1 MAWCLFNATESK
13 PQNVSRHIMTTKYQ
27 IEINEIKR
35 KLNIRKN
42 SWYSEILIG
51 IFIGI
56 PIIIF
61 SSLFWVIGNFIYY
74 LFIKPFEKPKTIEN
88 IKWNIF
94 QKLNNLKI
102 EKSNA
107 INEFL
112 SVEEKEFLEEN
123 KVYYFKTIPEINY
136 FDNKIFTDF
145 KVIFDNKLFLQ
156 RIFITENKTDF
167 KSELISIDTENRIE
181 KIKEFDYYYLT
192 SEKDENTLKIKGKDQ
207 LNSEIELEI
216 KKYVC

>member
-1 MAWCLFNATESK
+1 
-13 PQNVSRHIMTTKYQ
+13 MTTKYQ
-27 IEINEIKR
+27 IEITEIKR
-35 KLNIRKN
+35 KLNIGKN
-42 SWYSEILIG
+42 SWYSEILIT

-61 SSLFWVIGNFIYY
+61 SSLFWIIGNFIYY
-74 LFIKPFEKPKTIEN
+74 LFIKPFEKPKTIES

-94 QKLNNLKI
+94 EKLDNLKI

-112 SVEEKEFLEEN
+112 SVEEKEFLQEN

-156 RIFITENKTDF
+156 RIFITENKTDI

>member
-1 MAWCLFNATESK
+1 
-13 PQNVSRHIMTTKYQ
+13 MTTKYQ

-112 SVEEKEFLEEN
+112 SVEEKEFLEED
-123 KVYYFKTIPEINY
+123 KVYYFKTIPPINY

-156 RIFITENKTDF
+156 RIFITENKADF
-167 KSELISIDTENRIE
+167 KSELVSIDTENRIE
-181 KIKEFDYYYLT
+181 TIKELDYYYLT
-192 SEKDENTLKIKGKDQ
+192 SESDEKTLTIKGKDQ
-207 LNSEIELEI
+207 LNSEIELKI
-216 KKYVC
+216 QKYVC

>member
-1 MAWCLFNATESK
+1 
-13 PQNVSRHIMTTKYQ
+13 MTTKYQ

-35 KLNIRKN
+35 KLNIEEN
-42 SWYSEILIG
+42 TWYTEILIT

-61 SSLFWVIGNFIYY
+61 SFLFWTIGNFIYY
-74 LFIKPFEKPKTIEN
+74 LFIKPFEKPKTIES

-94 QKLNNLKI
+94 EKLDNLKI

-112 SVEEKEFLEEN
+112 SVEEKEFLEED

-192 SEKDENTLKIKGKDQ
+192 SEKDENSLKIKGKDQ

>member
-1 MAWCLFNATESK
+1 
-13 PQNVSRHIMTTKYQ
+13 MTTKYQ
-27 IEINEIKR
+27 IEITEIKR
-35 KLNIRKN
+35 KLNIGKN
-42 SWYSEILIG
+42 SWYSEILIT

-74 LFIKPFEKPKTIEN
+74 LFIKPFEKPKTIER

-94 QKLNNLKI
+94 QKLDNLKI

-112 SVEEKEFLEEN
+112 SVEEKEFLEEE
-123 KVYYFKTIPEINY
+123 KVYYFKTFPELNY

-145 KVIFDNKLFLQ
+145 KVIFDDKLFLQ
-156 RIFITENKTDF
+156 RILITENKTDF
-167 KSELISIDTENRIE
+167 KSELISIDTENKIE

-207 LNSEIELEI
+207 LNSEIEIEI

>member
-1 MAWCLFNATESK
+1 MLS
-13 PQNVSRHIMTTKYQ
+13 
-27 IEINEIKR
+27 
-35 KLNIRKN
+35 
-42 SWYSEILIG
+42 
-51 IFIGI
+51 
-56 PIIIF
+56 
-61 SSLFWVIGNFIYY
+61 NFIYY
-74 LFIKPFEKPKTIEN
+74 FFIKPFEKPKTIES

-94 QKLNNLKI
+94 EKLDNLKI

-181 KIKEFDYYYLT
+181 KIKEFNYYYLT

>member
-1 MAWCLFNATESK
+1 
-13 PQNVSRHIMTTKYQ
+13 MTTKYQ

-35 KLNIRKN
+35 KLNIEEN
-42 SWYSEILIG
+42 TWYSEILIT

-61 SSLFWVIGNFIYY
+61 SFLFWTIGNFIYY
-74 LFIKPFEKPKTIEN
+74 FFIKPFEKPKTIES

-94 QKLNNLKI
+94 EKLDNLKI

-181 KIKEFDYYYLT
+181 KIKEFNYYYLT

>member
-1 MAWCLFNATESK
+1 
-13 PQNVSRHIMTTKYQ
+13 MTTKYQ

-35 KLNIRKN
+35 KLNLEKN
-42 SWYSEILIG
+42 SWYSEILIT

-61 SSLFWVIGNFIYY
+61 SSLYWVIGNFIYH
-74 LFIKPFEKPKTIEN
+74 LFLKPFEKPKTIER

-94 QKLNNLKI
+94 QKMDNFKI

-107 INEFL
+107 INDFL
-112 SVEEKEFLEEN
+112 SVEEKEFLEEDD
-123 KVYYFKTIPEINY
+123 VYYFKTIPEMKY
-136 FDNKIFTDF
+136 FENKIFTDF

-156 RIFITENKTDF
+156 RIFITENKSDF
-167 KSELISIDTENRIE
+167 KSELISIDTENKIE

-216 KKYVC
+216 KKYAC

>member
-1 MAWCLFNATESK
+1 
-13 PQNVSRHIMTTKYQ
+13 MTTKYQ
-27 IEINEIKR
+27 IEITEIKR
-35 KLNIRKN
+35 ELNIGKN
-42 SWYSEILIG
+42 SWYSEILIT

-74 LFIKPFEKPKTIEN
+74 LFIKPFEKPKTIEK

-94 QKLNNLKI
+94 QKLDNLKI

-112 SVEEKEFLEEN
+112 SVEEKEFLEEE
-123 KVYYFKTIPEINY
+123 KVYYFKTFPELNY

-145 KVIFDNKLFLQ
+145 KVIFDDKLFLQ
-156 RIFITENKTDF
+156 RILITENKTDF
-167 KSELISIDTENRIE
+167 KSELISIDTENKIE

-207 LNSEIELEI
+207 LNSEIEIEI

>member
-1 MAWCLFNATESK
+1 M
-13 PQNVSRHIMTTKYQ
+13 KYQ

-35 KLNIRKN
+35 KLNIEEN
-42 SWYSEILIG
+42 TWYSEILIT

-61 SSLFWVIGNFIYY
+61 SFLFLTIGNFIYY
-74 LFIKPFEKPKTIEN
+74 LFIKPFEKPKTIES

-94 QKLNNLKI
+94 EKLDNLKI

-112 SVEEKEFLEEN
+112 SVEEKEFLEED
-123 KVYYFKTIPEINY
+123 KVYFFKTIPKIYY

-145 KVIFDNKLFLQ
+145 KVLFDNKLFLQ

-167 KSELISIDTENRIE
+167 KSELISIDTKNRIE

>member
-1 MAWCLFNATESK
+1 
-13 PQNVSRHIMTTKYQ
+13 MTTKYQ

-35 KLNIRKN
+35 KLNIGEN
-42 SWYSEILIG
+42 SWYSEILIT

-61 SSLFWVIGNFIYY
+61 SSIFWAIGNLVYY
-74 LFIKPFEKPKTIEN
+74 LFIKSFEKPKTIER

-94 QKLNNLKI
+94 QKLNNLTI
-102 EKSNA
+102 EKSYA
-107 INEFL
+107 INGFL
-112 SVEEKEFLEEN
+112 SVEEKEFLEED
-123 KVYYFKTIPEINY
+123 KVYYFKTIPKINY

-156 RIFITENKTDF
+156 RIFISENKADF

-181 KIKEFDYYYLT
+181 TIKEFDYYYLT
-192 SEKDENTLKIKGKDQ
+192 SESDEKTLTIKGKDQ
-207 LNSEIELEI
+207 QNSEIEVKI
-216 KKYVC
+216 QKYIC

>member
-1 MAWCLFNATESK
+1 LKIGVFRRTD
-13 PQNVSRHIMTTKYQ
+13 VSRHIMTTKYQ

-35 KLNIRKN
+35 KLNIEEN
-42 SWYSEILIG
+42 TWYSEILIT

-61 SSLFWVIGNFIYY
+61 SFLFWTIGNFIYY
-74 LFIKPFEKPKTIEN
+74 LFIKPFEKPKTIES

-94 QKLNNLKI
+94 EKLDNLKI

-112 SVEEKEFLEEN
+112 SVEEKEFLEED
-123 KVYYFKTIPEINY
+123 KVYYFKTIPPINY

>member
-1 MAWCLFNATESK
+1 
-13 PQNVSRHIMTTKYQ
+13 MTTKYQ
-27 IEINEIKR
+27 IEITEIKR
-35 KLNIRKN
+35 KLNIGKN
-42 SWYSEILIG
+42 SWYSEILIT

-74 LFIKPFEKPKTIEN
+74 LFIKPFEKPKTIER

-94 QKLNNLKI
+94 EKLDDFKI

-107 INEFL
+107 INDFL
-112 SVEEKEFLEEN
+112 CDEEKEFLEED
-123 KVYYFKTIPEINY
+123 KVYYFRTIPEINY

-156 RIFITENKTDF
+156 RIFITENKADI
-167 KSELISIDTENRIE
+167 KSELISIDTKNRIE
-181 KIKEFDYYYLT
+181 TIKEFDYYYLT
-192 SEKDENTLKIKGKDQ
+192 SESDEKTLTINGKDQ
-207 LNSEIELEI
+207 LKSEIEMKI
-216 KKYVC
+216 QK

>member
-1 MAWCLFNATESK
+1 
-13 PQNVSRHIMTTKYQ
+13 MTTKYQ

-35 KLNIRKN
+35 KLNIEEN
-42 SWYSEILIG
+42 TWYSEILIT

-61 SSLFWVIGNFIYY
+61 SFLFWTIGNFIYY
-74 LFIKPFEKPKTIEN
+74 LFIKPFEKPKTIES

-94 QKLNNLKI
+94 EKLDNLKI

-112 SVEEKEFLEEN
+112 SVEEKEFLEED
-123 KVYYFKTIPEINY
+123 KVYFFKTIPKINY

-192 SEKDENTLKIKGKDQ
+192 SEKDENTLKIKGKNQ

>member
-1 MAWCLFNATESK
+1 
-13 PQNVSRHIMTTKYQ
+13 MTTKYQ

-35 KLNIRKN
+35 KLNIEEN
-42 SWYSEILIG
+42 TWYSEILIT

-61 SSLFWVIGNFIYY
+61 SFLFWTIGNFIYY
-74 LFIKPFEKPKTIEN
+74 LFIKPFEKPKTIES

-94 QKLNNLKI
+94 EKLDNLKI
-102 EKSNA
+102 EKSIA

-112 SVEEKEFLEEN
+112 SVEEKEFLEED
-123 KVYYFKTIPEINY
+123 KVYYFKTIPKINY
-136 FDNKIFTDF
+136 FDNKTFTDF
-145 KVIFDNKLFLQ
+145 KVTFDNKLFLQ

>member
-1 MAWCLFNATESK
+1 
-13 PQNVSRHIMTTKYQ
+13 MTTKYQ
-27 IEINEIKR
+27 IEITEIKR
-35 KLNIRKN
+35 KLNIGKN
-42 SWYSEILIG
+42 SWYSEILIT

-74 LFIKPFEKPKTIEN
+74 LFIKPFEKPKTIER

-94 QKLNNLKI
+94 EKLDDFKI

-107 INEFL
+107 INDFL
-112 SVEEKEFLEEN
+112 CDEEKEFLEED
-123 KVYYFKTIPEINY
+123 KVYYFRTIPEINY

-156 RIFITENKTDF
+156 RIFITENKADI
-167 KSELISIDTENRIE
+167 KSELISIDTKNRIE
-181 KIKEFDYYYLT
+181 TIKEFDYYYLT
-192 SEKDENTLKIKGKDQ
+192 SESDEKTLTINGKDQ
-207 LNSEIELEI
+207 LKSEIEMKI
-216 KKYVC
+216 QKYVC

>member
-1 MAWCLFNATESK
+1 M
-13 PQNVSRHIMTTKYQ
+13 KYQ

-35 KLNIRKN
+35 KLNIEEN
-42 SWYSEILIG
+42 TWYSEILIT

-61 SSLFWVIGNFIYY
+61 SFLFWTIGNFIYY
-74 LFIKPFEKPKTIEN
+74 FFIKPFEKPKTIES

-94 QKLNNLKI
+94 EKLDNLKI